1 MRIRINT
8 FKNRDKFFLNHIFNS
23 ELLCA
28 IIFCEILNKY
38 VSPFFLLKIDNLFG
52 STTLA
57 SGQAT
62 RYLSF
67 RNTQVTQ
74 QAVGPRSCDKAT
86 LSR

>member
-1 MRIRINT
+1 MYP
-8 FKNRDKFFLNHIFNS
+8 L
-23 ELLCA
+23 
-28 IIFCEILNKY
+28 
-38 VSPFFLLKIDNLFG
+38 FFLLKIDNLFG

-62 RYLSF
+62 RYLSL
-67 RNTQVTQ
+67 RSTQVTQ